1 MTKGKFIVF
10 EGIYGSSKVIVPLV
24 NTLREALAGE
34 GRGVYEIDSPDSGRA
49 QLVGA
54 QELDSSWRYGIFVA
68 DFFFELASRARVC
81 AAVRKELEEGKVVL
95 CKNFTLSSVVYA
107 RLKGHDWFSEDLY
120 NFEARARS
128 FGFGVKVVPDLTIF
142 LDVSPEFA
150 AEALGDRMTGHFTID
165 DLRTQQAYFH
175 EELAKLPQQKMRV
188 INAER
193 HGREVFVEALAA
205 VQSLITG

>member
-1 MTKGKFIVF
+1 MTKGKFVVF

-24 NTLREALAGE
+24 NRLREALVGQ
-34 GRGVYEIDSPDSGRA
+34 GKDVYEIDSPDSGRA
-49 QLVGA
+49 QLMGA
-54 QELDSSWRYGIFVA
+54 QELDGNWHYGIFVA

-81 AAVRKELEEGKVVL
+81 AAVRQELEGGKVVL
-95 CKNFTLSSVVYA
+95 CKNFTLSSIVYA

-128 FGFGVKVVPDLTIF
+128 FGFGVKVVPDLTVF

-150 AEALGDRMTGHFTID
+150 AEALGARITGHFVPA
-165 DLRTQQAYFH
+165 DLITQR
-175 EELAKLPQQKMRV
+175 AKLPKEKMRI

-193 HGREVFVEALAA
+193 REDEVFAEALAA
-205 VQSLITG
+205 VQSLLMG